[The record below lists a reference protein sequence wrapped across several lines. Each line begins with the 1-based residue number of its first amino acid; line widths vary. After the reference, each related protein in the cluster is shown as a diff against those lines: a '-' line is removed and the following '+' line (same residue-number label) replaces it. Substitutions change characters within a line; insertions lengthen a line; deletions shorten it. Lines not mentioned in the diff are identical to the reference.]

1 MAARRTRTLLAT
13 GARAPEF
20 RLPLLAGGTVGQ
32 EVGLQELRAGG
43 RVLLV
48 FFKITCPVCQMTFP
62 FLERLHLGSRQAAGT
77 LAVYGISQNEPDD
90 TRAFNR
96 EFGVTF
102 PTLLDSEDSGFPVSN
117 DYGIAS
123 VPTLFLVEP
132 DGTVSFVNEGWGKKE
147 MAWLGSRAG
156 VGIFRQS
163 DNVPEWKPG

>member
-1 MAARRTRTLLAT
+1 MYTEVVAAGRLPNLLDT

-20 RLPLLAGGTVGQ
+20 RLPLLDGG
-32 EVGLQELRAGG
+32 EVGLRELRG
-43 RVLLV
+43 RGPVLLA

-62 FLERLHLGSRQAAGT
+62 FLERLHAAGT
-77 LAVYGISQNEPDD
+77 LQIYGISQNDPAD
-90 TRAFNR
+90 TREFNH

-117 DYGIAS
+117 EYGIAS

-132 DGTVSFVNEGWGKKE
+132 AGTVSFVNEGWSKRE
-147 MAWLGSRAG
+147 IAWLGSRTG
-156 VGIFRQS
+156 VSVFRQT